1 MACPYRPKRLLNQ
14 PFTGN
19 YCMAH
24 LPSLDNATLLDVYK
38 RYPPLA
44 RHVLGLAEA
53 AFTLT
58 TEISRAEGEMLG
70 TFVSQLNGCDYC
82 RRVHGEAAVA
92 CGLTPPTSIEPKYGG
107 DRWQPVFAYVRTL
120 TLSPGSV
127 SAEQVTAL
135 LEAGWSEEAVVQLAA
150 LVCTFNTL
158 NRLVDGLGLSAE
170 PEFFTAAGARLADVG
185 YAGTVELLGLGR

>member
-1 MACPYRPKRLLNQ
+1 
-14 PFTGN
+14 
-19 YCMAH
+19 MAH
-24 LPSLDNATLLDVYK
+24 LSTLDNATLLDVYK

-58 TEISRAEGEMLG
+58 EEISRAEGEMLG
-70 TFVSQLNGCDYC
+70 AYVSQLNGCDYC
-82 RRVHGEAAVA
+82 RSVHGEAAIA
-92 CGLTPPTSIEPKYGG
+92 CGITPPTSVEPDYGG
-107 DRWQPVFAYVRTL
+107 ARWRPVFDYVRTL

-127 SAEQVTAL
+127 SADHAAAL
-135 LEAGWSEEAVVQLAA
+135 LEQDWSEDAVVQMAA

-170 PEFFTAAGARLADVG
+170 PDFFAAAGARLADVG
-185 YAGTVELLGLGR
+185 YAGTVELLGLGS